1 MKAMNWKELYSRKLT
16 SVEEAVKAVLPGD
29 RVVLSHC
36 AGESLTLSRALV
48 ERAPELRNVTII
60 HFLMLGPNRFCDP
73 GMENHFSHL
82 SLFAGASV
90 REAVNSGRADFIPCF
105 FSEVPRLFRE
115 GYLPVD
121 RALIHVSPPDD
132 HGFMS
137 FGVSVDYT
145 KIAVSCAAT
154 VIAAV
159 NPRMPRTLGDSFIHV
174 SEVDSLVEI
183 EEPVIEVP
191 LPVIGPVEEA
201 IGSHVAP
208 LIEDGATLQLGIGAI
223 PDAVLKFLTNK
234 KDLGIHTEMFS
245 DGVVDLVEA
254 GVITNEAK
262 SIHKGKLIA
271 TFLMGTRRLYDFV
284 HDNPAV
290 EMHTVDYTNDP
301 LVIGQNS
308 KIVSINS
315 AIQVDLTGQVCAD
328 SIGFTH
334 YSGVGGQVDFVRGAA
349 RSPGGKSIIVLPSTA
364 AEGQISR
371 ICVALAEGAAV
382 TTTRNDIHYVVTE
395 YGVAD
400 LRGKSFRQ
408 RAEALI
414 AIAHPDFRRELSEG
428 VKAKRSILVHPPAAE
443 EAGQLW
449 QYKMAA
455 GSGGGA

>member
-1 MKAMNWKELYSRKLT
+1 MNWKDLYKKKLT
-16 SVEEAVKAVLPGD
+16 SVEEAVKVVCPGD
-29 RVVLSHC
+29 RVAFSHC
-36 AGESLTLSRALV
+36 AGESLTLSQALV
-48 ERAPELRNVTII
+48 ERAPHLDNVTII

-73 GMENHFSHL
+73 GMERHFSHI
-82 SLFAGASV
+82 SLFTGASA
-90 REAVNSGRADFIPCF
+90 RAAVNSGRADFIPCF

-121 RALIHVSPPDD
+121 VAMLNLSPPDE

-137 FGVSVDYT
+137 FGVAVDYT
-145 KIAVSCAAT
+145 KIAASVAGT
-154 VIAAV
+154 VVAAV

-174 SEVDSLVEI
+174 SEVDYLVEI

-191 LPVIGPVEEA
+191 LPAIGPVEEA
-201 IGSHVAP
+201 IGRHVAS

-223 PDAVLKFLTNK
+223 PDATLKFLTNK
-234 KDLGIHTEMFS
+234 IDLGIHTEMFS

-262 SIHKGKLIA
+262 SIHRGKLIA

-301 LVIGQNS
+301 LVIGRNS
-308 KIVSINS
+308 KIISINS

-364 AEGQISR
+364 VEGQISR
-371 ICVALAEGAAV
+371 ICVALTEGAGV
-382 TTTRNDIHYVVTE
+382 TTTRNDVHYVVTE
-395 YGVAD
+395 YGIAD

-414 AIAHPDFRRELSEG
+414 AISHPDFRRELSEG
-428 VKAKRSILVHPPAAE
+428 VKAKRSIALPAAPAE
-443 EAGQLW
+443 EPVPAWHYQA
-449 QYKMAA
+449 AA
-455 GSGGGA
+455 GSGLRG